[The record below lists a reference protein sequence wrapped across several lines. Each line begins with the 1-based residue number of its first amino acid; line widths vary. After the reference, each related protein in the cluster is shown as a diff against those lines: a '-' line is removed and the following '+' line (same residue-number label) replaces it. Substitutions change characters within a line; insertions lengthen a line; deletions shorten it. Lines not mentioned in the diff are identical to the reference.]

1 MDTAIFILLLL
12 AVILLGAEAART
24 RSLGWAGLCL
34 WALTELLSSP
44 RLGGVG

>member
-1 MDTAIFILLLL
+1 MDILNVILILL

-34 WALTELLSSP
+34 WALTVLLSAAGLVTVS
-44 RLGGVG
+44 